1 MAFEIWF
8 IVAGMYLV
16 LTTSLS
22 VLVNILEVKMN
33 RTR

>member
-33 RTR
+33 RAK